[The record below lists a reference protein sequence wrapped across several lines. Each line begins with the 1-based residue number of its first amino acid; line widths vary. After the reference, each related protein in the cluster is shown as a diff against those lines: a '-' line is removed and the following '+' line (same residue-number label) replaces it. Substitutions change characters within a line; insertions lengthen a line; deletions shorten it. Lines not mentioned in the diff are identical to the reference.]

1 MNLVLREPWTVERFL
16 AWEDRQEGKHEFDG
30 TTIIEMTG
38 GTRAHQRIAFNLA
51 RLLDDLLDADRF
63 EVVQE
68 MRITNGRQVRY
79 PDVTV
84 CAAPVEGSTKALRDA
99 IVLFE
104 VLSPDTAETDRIAKR
119 ADYAA
124 LPGLRRYVLLE
135 QDRIA
140 ATATVLTR
148 TAEGWTEATAA
159 EGAIALPEIGASL
172 PLPDVYRRVPFTPA

>member
-51 RLLDDLLDADRF
+51 RLLDDLLDPDRF

-84 CAAPVEGSTKALRDA
+84 CAAPVEGSTKTLRDA

-140 ATATVLTR
+140 VTVLTR
-148 TAEGWTEATAA
+148 TAEGWTEATVA

-172 PLPDVYRRVPFTPA
+172 PLPDVYRRVSFTPA